1 MLENILSKILKNFRI
16 FESIKKIKESQP
28 AAENSS
34 FFVKVISEEG
44 VKNAIK
50 DLPVNKSTI
59 SREIPTINQYAQIYL
74 KKLAGILNESM
85 KMGNFPDI
93 LKKAEVTPVYK
104 KDEMNDKQ
112 NYRPVCI
119 NSPNI

>member
-16 FESIKKIKESQP
+16 FESIKKTKESQP

-34 FFVKVISEEG
+34 FFVKAISEEG
-44 VKNAIK
+44 VKNVIK
-50 DLPVNKSTI
+50 DLPINKSTI
-59 SREIPTINQYAQIYL
+59 SREIPTIKQYAQIYF
-74 KKLAGILNESM
+74 KKLAGISNESM

-104 KDEMNDKQ
+104 KDEMNGKQ